1 MNQIKRR
8 TLDRIPTEKEIS
20 LLLDEGCVVEVY
32 MIGRE
37 VVMETEEA
45 P

>member
-8 TLDRIPTEKEIS
+8 TLERIPTENEIS
-20 LLLDEGCVVEVY
+20 LLLDEGDVVEIY
-32 MIGRE
+32 MRYGE

>member
-8 TLDRIPTEKEIS
+8 TLDKIPTEKEIR
-20 LLLDEGCVVEVY
+20 LLLDEGDVVEIY
-32 MIGRE
+32 MRYGE

>member
-8 TLDRIPTEKEIS
+8 TLDRIPAEKEIS
-20 LLLDEGCVVEVY
+20 LLLDEGDVVEIY
-32 MIGRE
+32 MRYGE

>member
-20 LLLDEGCVVEVY
+20 LLLDEGYVVEVY
-32 MIGRE
+32 MRGGE
-37 VVMETEEA
+37 VVMETEES

>member
-1 MNQIKRR
+1 MKKILK
-8 TLDRIPTEKEIS
+8 RIPTEKEIS

-32 MIGRE
+32 IIGGE

>member
-20 LLLDEGCVVEVY
+20 LHLDEGCVVEIY
-32 MIGRE
+32 MRYGE

>member
-1 MNQIKRR
+1 MEQIKRR
-8 TLDRIPTEKEIS
+8 TLNRVPTEKEIDM
-20 LLLDEGCVVEVY
+20 LLDEGYEVEVY
-32 MIGRE
+32 MRDGE

>member
-32 MIGRE
+32 MIGGE
-37 VVMETEEA
+37 VVIETKES

>member
-20 LLLDEGCVVEVY
+20 LLLDEGDVVEIY
-32 MIGRE
+32 MRYGE
-37 VVMETEEA
+37 VVMETEGA

>member
-20 LLLDEGCVVEVY
+20 LLLDERHVVEVY
-32 MIGRE
+32 MRCGE

>member
-1 MNQIKRR
+1 MKKILK
-8 TLDRIPTEKEIS
+8 RIPTEKEIS
-20 LLLDEGCVVEVY
+20 LLLDEGYVVEVY
-32 MIGRE
+32 MIGGE